1 MRGQGSPCIALPG
14 HGICVGRRTTLLQLQ
29 QATQGPRSLQILSS
43 ICLLCHSFTV
53 HGCARYT
60 FVHVCHDNFLFGR
73 PPKLSGLVNEA
84 VAAGSHIVRTAP
96 ADESRPNVH
105 RLLCRSQTGEPKT
118 VPSLCVSTTLLRD
131 NKASSQKTATV
142 YSRNLLAL
150 QGNIK
155 GMLWTFKAEGG
166 WGHMQKRWLSHTK
179 AWKNQLIQSLGFC
192 ELCEPCHNGFI
203 QITLPMWCGIMND
216 SKIHTLPA
224 YAGITMGIRHWV

>member
-60 FVHVCHDNFLFGR
+60 FVHVCHDNFLFGS

-131 NKASSQKTATV
+131 NKASSQKNSYSLQSQSVGLARQHQGDVVDFQGGRRLGTHAKTV
-142 YSRNLLAL
+142 A
-150 QGNIK
+150 ITHK
-155 GMLWTFKAEGG
+155 GLEKSINPKSWF
-166 WGHMQKRWLSHTK
+166 L
-179 AWKNQLIQSLGFC
+179 
-192 ELCEPCHNGFI
+192 
-203 QITLPMWCGIMND
+203 
-216 SKIHTLPA
+216 
-224 YAGITMGIRHWV
+224 

>member
-60 FVHVCHDNFLFGR
+60 FVHVCHDNFLFGS

-131 NKASSQKTATV
+131 NKASSQKKQLQSTVAICWPCKAT
-142 YSRNLLAL
+142 SRGCCGLSRRKEVGDTCKN
-150 QGNIK
+150 
-155 GMLWTFKAEGG
+155 GG
-166 WGHMQKRWLSHTK
+166 YHT
-179 AWKNQLIQSLGFC
+179 QRLG
-192 ELCEPCHNGFI
+192 
-203 QITLPMWCGIMND
+203 
-216 SKIHTLPA
+216 KIN
-224 YAGITMGIRHWV
+224 